1 MHVKQFLIILKSL
14 LLPIAFVN
22 KKHVFY
28 STSLI
33 IKIL

>member
-1 MHVKQFLIILKSL
+1 MHVIQLLIILKSL
-14 LLPIAFVN
+14 LLPMAFVN
-22 KKHVFY
+22 KKDIFY